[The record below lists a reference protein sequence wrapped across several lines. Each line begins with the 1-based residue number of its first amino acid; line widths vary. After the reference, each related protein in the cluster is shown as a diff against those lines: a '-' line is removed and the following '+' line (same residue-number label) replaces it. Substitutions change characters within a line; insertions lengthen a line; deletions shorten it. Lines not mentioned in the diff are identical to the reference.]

1 MAARRATVVAHSRQ
15 SGGSR
20 AQNVYHPAAADHRP
34 LLLLVVIELFL
45 RTIQDYVAPA
55 RHKQWFGMDAPD
67 IRHILSWFR
76 GEGKRMATTSQDIGR
91 YLEQQLRAKGRNAV
105 MTYGELL
112 EVFNDLPE
120 FTQSWASHPLCKM
133 FGDLDI

>member
-1 MAARRATVVAHSRQ
+1 
-15 SGGSR
+15 
-20 AQNVYHPAAADHRP
+20 
-34 LLLLVVIELFL
+34 
-45 RTIQDYVAPA
+45 
-55 RHKQWFGMDAPD
+55 
-67 IRHILSWFR
+67 
-76 GEGKRMATTSQDIGR
+76 MATTSQDIGR

-133 FGDLDI
+133 FGDLDIEDAFHNRPFRTAIVVSKDNGVPGGGFFKMYVEHRDPEAQIRSDLDRI